1 MQGSNLMTMPNSALQ
16 KPKRKASASVKVEEY
31 IKNALYTGRLAPRE
45 RIIEGDIA
53 HRLGVSRGPVREV
66 LLRLEAE
73 GLITITSR
81 HGTFVRD
88 FSIDE
93 VKSIFK
99 MRAKLEGLA
108 VWYMRQRMTREDEA
122 TLRKRL
128 QKMKSAAAKRDDEEF
143 FYADMGLHQTIWE
156 LSGEARLY
164 RVLSR
169 VMSPIIFQ
177 IARGHSS
184 RWPIAHRYENH
195 RAYCKM
201 ILTTPISRVD
211 RAVERYFDKLYSP
224 LLNVK
229 LPKGDGRR
237 ERPLVPIHWG
247 GIDR

>member
-1 MQGSNLMTMPNSALQ
+1 MKMPSPVLQ
-16 KPKRKASASVKVEEY
+16 EPKHKVSASVKVEEY
-31 IKNALYTGRLAPRE
+31 IKNALYTGQLAPRE

-81 HGTFVRD
+81 RGTFVRD
-88 FSIDE
+88 FSMEE

-108 VWYMRQRMTREDEA
+108 VWYMRQRMTPEDEA
-122 TLRKRL
+122 TLRKSL
-128 QKMKSAAAKRDDEEF
+128 QKMKSAAAKGDDEDF

-156 LSGEARLY
+156 LSGEARLI

-169 VMSPIIFQ
+169 VMSPVIFQ

-184 RWPIAHRYENH
+184 KWPIAHRYENH
-195 RAYCKM
+195 RDYCEM
-201 ILTTPISRVD
+201 ILTTPLNRVD
-211 RAVERYFDKLYSP
+211 RAVERYFDRLYSP
-224 LLNVK
+224 LLNAR
-229 LPKGDGRR
+229 PQNGDERRGRSPVR
-237 ERPLVPIHWG
+237 IHWP
-247 GIDR
+247 R

>member
-1 MQGSNLMTMPNSALQ
+1 MSRWRST
-16 KPKRKASASVKVEEY
+16 
-31 IKNALYTGRLAPRE
+31 IKNALYTGHIVPRE

-88 FSIDE
+88 FSVEE
-93 VKSIFK
+93 VRSIFK

-108 VWYMRQRMTREDEA
+108 VWYMRQRMTPDDEVR
-122 TLRKRL
+122 LRKALR
-128 QKMKSAAAKRDDEEF
+128 KMKSAAANGDDEQF

-156 LSGEARLY
+156 LSGEARLF

-169 VMSPIIFQ
+169 VMSPVIFQ
-177 IARGHSS
+177 IARGHSTH
-184 RWPIAHRYENH
+184 WPIVQRYENH
-195 RAYCKM
+195 REYCEL
-201 ILTTPISRVD
+201 ILTTPLTRVD

-224 LLNVK
+224 LLNAK
-229 LPKGDGRR
+229 APNGDGRLG
-237 ERPLVPIHWG
+237 RPLGPIRWHG
-247 GIDR
+247 